1 MNKKVLFIVGAI
13 IALLFFYEEL
23 FGLLTVVSKPVL
35 STIGKPG
42 ILIIVG
48 ALVFAHSYKNSVKL
62 FQWIEDQTYG
72 TRDYILKKCELLF
85 VEIEPDKVTY
95 ILLFLTFGSA
105 SIVICILAFM
115 GAFKTGLVLGLIAAI
130 IGWKLPRPFIDM
142 MVDLRIKKLET
153 QIVDA
158 MNLLANGM
166 RAGRG
171 LQQSMSMVVE
181 ELPPPVSQEFNLI
194 LQQTKIGV
202 PINEAFDNFAE
213 RVPTE
218 DTNMFV
224 SSINILKETGGNL
237 AEVFDTIIDIIRER
251 IRLKQKIA
259 TFVSQGM
266 AQAGIM
272 FSMPFAMALFFG
284 ASDPTFYDKMASPVG
299 MIFAVLALIFDC
311 IGAFVIYKIINIKV

>member
-1 MNKKVLFIVGAI
+1 MNKKNLILFGVLAVVAI
-13 IALLFFYEEL
+13 IYVRNRAILVDAL
-23 FGLLTVVSKPVL
+23 SPVL
-35 STIGKPG
+35 QLVGSKG
-42 ILIIVG
+42 ILLGVG
-48 ALVFAHSYKNSVKL
+48 LVVFAHSYKNSVKL
-62 FQWIEDQTYG
+62 FEWIEDQTYG

-85 VEIEPDKVTY
+85 IEIEPDKVTY

-105 SIVICILAFM
+105 VIMICFFALM
-115 GAFKTGLVLGLIAAI
+115 GAFKTGLVFGAIAAI
-130 IGWKLPRPFIDM
+130 IGWKIPRPLVNL

-158 MNLLANGM
+158 LNLLANGM

-202 PINEAFDNFAE
+202 PINEAFDNFAD
-213 RVPTE
+213 RVPTD

-259 TFVSQGM
+259 TYVSQGM

-272 FSMPFAMALFFG
+272 FFMPFAMALFFG
-284 ASDPTFYDKMASPVG
+284 ASDPTFYDKMSTPVG
-299 MIFAVLALIFDC
+299 IVMAIAALVLDC
-311 IGAFVIYKIINIKV
+311 IGFAVIYKIINIKV

>member
-1 MNKKVLFIVGAI
+1 MNRKLIFIILAGFMMLAFYQEI
-13 IALLFFYEEL
+13 FGFLADIA
-23 FGLLTVVSKPVL
+23 KPVL
-35 STIGKPG
+35 AVVGKSG

-48 ALVFAHSYKNSVKL
+48 ALVFAHAYQNSVKL

-85 VEIEPDKVTY
+85 IEIEPDKVTY
-95 ILLFLTFGSA
+95 ILLFLTFGTA
-105 SIVICILAFM
+105 SIVIMTFALM
-115 GAFKTGLVLGLIAAI
+115 GAFKTGLVLGFIAAVV
-130 IGWKLPRPFIDM
+130 GWKLPRPVVDM
-142 MVDLRIKKLET
+142 MVKARITKLET

-158 MNLLANGM
+158 MNLLSNGI

-202 PINEAFDNFAE
+202 PIEEAFDNFAI

-259 TFVSQGM
+259 AFVSQGM

-284 ASDPTFYDKMASPVG
+284 ASDPTFWDKMNSPVG
-299 MIFAVLALIFDC
+299 YVAAILALIFDC
-311 IGAFVIYKIINIKV
+311 IGAFVIWKIINIKV

>member
-1 MNKKVLFIVGAI
+1 MNKKVIFGILGIFT
-13 IALLFFYEEL
+13 LLFMYEQIYKGFL
-23 FGLLTVVSKPVL
+23 FVAEPFIQYIGSK
-35 STIGKPG
+35 G
-42 ILIIVG
+42 ILIIV
-48 ALVFAHSYKNSVKL
+48 AVMTFAYSYKNSVAL
-62 FQWIEDQTYG
+62 FQWIEDQTFG

-85 VEIEPDKVTY
+85 IEIEPDKVTY

-105 SIVICILAFM
+105 TLTISFFALM
-115 GAFKTGLVLGLIAAI
+115 GAFKTGLVMGTIVGF
-130 IGWKLPRPFIDM
+130 IGWKIPRPIINL
-142 MVDLRIKKLET
+142 MVQMRITKLET

-158 MNLLANGM
+158 LNLLANGM

-202 PINEAFDNFAE
+202 PINEAFDNFAI

-224 SSINILKETGGNL
+224 SAINILKETGGNL

-266 AQAGIM
+266 AQASIM
-272 FSMPFAMALFFG
+272 FCMPFAMALFFG
-284 ASDPTFYDKMASPVG
+284 ASDPTFYEKMSTPVG
-299 MIFAVLALIFDC
+299 IVFAILALIFDC
-311 IGAFVIYKIINIKV
+311 IGAVVIYKIINIKV

>member
-1 MNKKVLFIVGAI
+1 MNKKNIITFGILFILLIIYINNKSLLIDFISPIIQIVG
-13 IALLFFYEEL
+13 
-23 FGLLTVVSKPVL
+23 SK
-35 STIGKPG
+35 G
-42 ILIIVG
+42 ILLSVAIV
-48 ALVFAHSYKNSVKL
+48 VFFHSYKNSVKL
-62 FQWIEDQTYG
+62 FDWIEDQTYG

-85 VEIEPDKVTY
+85 IEIEPNKVTY

-105 SIVICILAFM
+105 VIMICFFALL
-115 GAFKTGLVLGLIAAI
+115 GAFKTGIVFGVIAAI
-130 IGWKLPRPFIDM
+130 IGWKIPRPLINF
-142 MVDLRIKKLET
+142 MVEQRIKKLET

-158 MNLLANGM
+158 LNLLANGM

-202 PINEAFDNFAE
+202 PINEAFDNFAA
-213 RVPTE
+213 RVPTD

-237 AEVFDTIIDIIRER
+237 AEVFDTIIVIIRER

-259 TFVSQGM
+259 TYVSQGM

-272 FSMPFAMALFFG
+272 FFMPFAMALFFG
-284 ASDPTFYDKMASPVG
+284 ASDPTFYDKMSTPVG
-299 MIFAVLALIFDC
+299 IIMAIVALIFDC
-311 IGAFVIYKIINIKV
+311 IGFAVIYKIINIRV